1 MEIGVCKQCGRTT
14 FIQSKIK
21 HLCPECVYQNN
32 HGGKTRQ
39 QVAIERQ
46 KAKTPKPIK
55 TKFKEATGERKM
67 FLQIWSERPHY
78 CINCGKY
85 LGEVPKA
92 SFFSHREA
100 KSVNNSNRLNP
111 DNIDLL
117 CFDCHFA
124 RDMQGQ
130 KIYENRSQ
138 ILQKEI

>member
-1 MEIGVCKQCGRTT
+1 MYWIVNC
-14 FIQSKIK
+14 IISPQSKIWNINDNFPCDPDVENQDNEYLEK
-21 HLCPECVYQNN
+21 
-32 HGGKTRQ
+32 
-39 QVAIERQ
+39 VAIEKQ

-55 TKFKEATGERKM
+55 IKTKKATGEREM

-92 SFFSHREA
+92 SFFSHRKA

-130 KIYENRSQ
+130 KVYENRSQ